1 LVQQISAL
9 IVQPAVDASKYTA
22 GAQEKVAADKAM
34 AASSR
39 EAGAAAVDTSAKIS
53 TGGDVLS
60 RLSRQYVE
68 GYAAQQRFSKG
79 LGQLSRGLETGRI
92 SIEGAERILIGMNQ
106 RLGLTANAAELAAKG
121 QMTLAS
127 AVERANVQIARQAN
141 DLAAADAANRRMQA
155 ANSNVISAG
164 ARQAAGYNAGQQIQD
179 IAMMSLVGQ
188 SPGVLALQ
196 QGPQLATAI
205 QQGGGLA
212 ALGAGLTSLLSVTM
226 LLTVGFTAATAAT
239 IQWFMKGK
247 DGAKSLDDALKAH
260 SDTLKLLKDQY
271 GALGEAAKTVGNVGG
286 LAFTDAS
293 ARNAQALL
301 QAQLREKTAP
311 FLDQVG
317 GAGFIQSLLGN
328 GGGVDALRN
337 LSGDQKLF
345 APAMAALIESAK
357 SGKTDLASFN
367 DEVERLFA
375 QFVGSSDNPARLRAT
390 ADAVELL
397 GNNVFSVTGKF
408 APFADAINRLK
419 VAGPDG
425 LATFNAEIQ
434 KIGQA
439 NGIQKLADELILAG
453 KEIVSIA
460 QKATELEKILQ
471 RIDREETRPG
481 LADRRSLGGYVNRRA
496 ADLDILNS
504 QFDADQQLARA
515 RTNAEKLAAIE
526 AQVRARAREDADKGG
541 GLQVRVDRALA
552 QERTRQEIEARDAAI
567 QRSQALDRSLAQQR
581 LELDLIGKTGGEQ
594 AKLRFEFE
602 RMQELR
608 DQAARTG
615 GPIDDKEV
623 ASIKAAAEEMGKYAD
638 ALARAKLAD
647 DLQFEREQLFRSP
660 LDQQIASRLRGTGIG
675 LNSPEAQQ
683 MRDNQYFADVKGIV
697 TGFLSDF
704 EAGLMDSGG
713 DIGKALGR
721 AVLGGLNSILDKII
735 SNLFDQIGTSI
746 ASSITGVTGGGAG
759 AGGSLLGDIGKALM
773 GGSRGANDNYA
784 PGAIT
789 RAALP
794 NIGGSS
800 SDAVGLASG
809 LLGLNENTNASQI
822 NSFLRAGG
830 VNLDAA
836 SQAWCAAFVNSS
848 LKQIGVDG
856 SGSNVAT
863 SFLNWGQSVNPA
875 DVLRGDVLV
884 QSRGLAAGQ
893 LGGHVGF
900 ATGATRMF
908 GGQQQLQM
916 LSGNT
921 SDKVGLGWYNASEIS
936 ARRAETAL
944 DKLTTTSTQAAG
956 GIGHLGQAGSQATQ
970 GLGTFAS
977 TLSQFQAAGGAAPTG
992 WNGVLG
998 SLFGG
1003 ATGWGAA
1010 GNWLAA
1016 NPGGYIGLW
1025 DEGGYTGPGGKYE
1038 AAGIVHKGEYV
1049 LDADTVMRAGG
1060 PHALDGLRKGLRGYA
1075 DGGFVGAPVAPA
1087 ANQNSRTA
1095 PIVNLNVIN
1104 NAGASVQTQER
1115 QEPDGSMTLDVIVDR
1130 VVAEKLN
1137 TRGTA
1142 TNNTLRQ
1149 GFGAQQALKRR

>member
-1 LVQQISAL
+1 MAVQISTLRIAPE
-9 IVQPAVDASKYTA
+9 IDATKYVG
-22 GAQEKVAADKAM
+22 GASQIDAADKAM
-34 AASSR
+34 V
-39 EAGAAAVDTSAKIS
+39 AGKQAVAQAYTATDAKIS
-53 TGGDVLS
+53 TSGDVLA
-60 RLSRQYVE
+60 RLSRQYIE
-68 GYAAQQRFSKG
+68 GYNAQQRFSQG
-79 LGQLSRGLETGRI
+79 LGQLSRGLETGKI
-92 SIEGAERILIGMNQ
+92 SIEGAERILVGMNQ

-121 QMTLAS
+121 QTTLAA

-141 DLAAADAANRRMQA
+141 DLTAADAANRRMQA
-155 ANSNVISAG
+155 ANSNTRRAG
-164 ARQAAGYNAGQQIQD
+164 ASQFAAFNSAQQIQD
-179 IAMMSLVGQ
+179 ILVSSQFQSVPTIALQQGLQLGSSLQMSLGESGATGIVKALGGAVTSLLSPVNLLAIGFTAAAAAAVKFGSTVLRDGKSIEDILKRHKEVIDEIAAAYPLAAQAATAYEEAAKKVPQSVLAADTAQQMEDEKRKLTSLLDDIGTRLRVLGTDYGLFGTAGSEAFSQLSKDIDAGSASASEIQRRLGELRLDPALSQYARDFAASLQDAANQASTLESKLGGTNAAAAVFKGVTVGRGDEGENMAKWLAQNRGALRQLQIEQ
-188 SPGVLALQ
+188 SLALQ
-196 QGPQLATAI
+196 QLYARSPSE
-205 QQGGGLA
+205 LA
-212 ALGAGLTSLLSVTM
+212 A
-226 LLTVGFTAATAAT
+226 AARAVEQAKPVDGHESSEVRRLREDNAAALAYA
-239 IQWFMKGK
+239 QAMKQI
-247 DGAKSLDDALKAH
+247 
-260 SDTLKLLKDQY
+260 T
-271 GALGEAAKTVGNVGG
+271 EAAH
-286 LAFTDAS
+286 
-293 ARNAQALL
+293 
-301 QAQLREKTAP
+301 
-311 FLDQVG
+311 
-317 GAGFIQSLLGN
+317 
-328 GGGVDALRN
+328 
-337 LSGDQKLF
+337 
-345 APAMAALIESAK
+345 
-357 SGKTDLASFN
+357 
-367 DEVERLFA
+367 
-375 QFVGSSDNPARLRAT
+375 
-390 ADAVELL
+390 
-397 GNNVFSVTGKF
+397 
-408 APFADAINRLK
+408 
-419 VAGPDG
+419 
-425 LATFNAEIQ
+425 
-434 KIGQA
+434 
-439 NGIQKLADELILAG
+439 
-453 KEIVSIA
+453 
-460 QKATELEKILQ
+460 
-471 RIDREETRPG
+471 
-481 LADRRSLGGYVNRRA
+481 
-496 ADLDILNS
+496 
-504 QFDADQQLARA
+504 
-515 RTNAEKLAAIE
+515 
-526 AQVRARAREDADKGG
+526 
-541 GLQVRVDRALA
+541 
-552 QERTRQEIEARDAAI
+552 
-567 QRSQALDRSLAQQR
+567 QRSEALDRSLAQQR

-623 ASIKAAAEEMGKYAD
+623 AAIKAAAEEMGKYAD

-647 DLQFEREQLFRSP
+647 DLQFERDQLFRSP

-675 LNSPEAQQ
+675 LNSPEAQM

-794 NIGGSS
+794 NIGGGSS

-809 LLGLNENTNASQI
+809 LLGLNENTSASQI

-856 SGSNVAT
+856 SGSSVAT

-893 LGGHVGF
+893 IGGHVGF

-921 SDKVGLGWYNASEIS
+921 SDQVGLGWYNASEIS
-936 ARRAETAL
+936 VRRAETAL
-944 DKLTTTSTQAAG
+944 DKLTTTSTQAVG
-956 GIGHLGQAGSQATQ
+956 GIGRLGQAGSQATQ

-1016 NPGGYIGLW
+1016 NPGGFIGLW
-1025 DEGGYTGPGGKYE
+1025 DEGGFTGPGGKHDV
-1038 AAGIVHKGEYV
+1038 AGIVHKGEYV

-1060 PHALDGLRKGLRGYA
+1060 PHVLDGLRRGLRGYA
-1075 DGGFVGAPVAPA
+1075 DGGFVGAPMVPV
-1087 ANQNSRTA
+1087 ANQNSRSA
-1095 PIVNLNVIN
+1095 PVVNINVIN

-1130 VVAEKLN
+1130 VVADKLN

>member
-1 LVQQISAL
+1 MVQQISSL
-9 IVQPAVDASKYTA
+9 IVQPVLDPSKYTP

-34 AASSR
+34 TASMR
-39 EAGAAAVDTSAKIS
+39 ETGAAAVDTSAKIS
-53 TGGDVLS
+53 TSGDVLS

-68 GYAAQQRFSKG
+68 GYSAQQRFTQG
-79 LGQLSRGLETGRI
+79 LGQLNRGLETGKI
-92 SIEGAERILIGMNQ
+92 SIEGAERILVGMNQ

-155 ANSNVISAG
+155 ANSNVISTG
-164 ARQAAGYNAGQQIQD
+164 ARQAAGYNAGQQLQD
-179 IAMMSLVGQ
+179 IAMMSMVGQ

-239 IQWFMKGK
+239 IQWFMKGR

-260 SDTLKLLKDQY
+260 SETLRLLKGQY
-271 GALGEAAKTVGNVGG
+271 GELGEAVKTVGNAGG
-286 LAFTDAS
+286 LAFTGAS
-293 ARNAQALL
+293 ARDAQTLL
-301 QAQLREKTAP
+301 QAQIREKTGP
-311 FLDQVG
+311 FLSTLG
-317 GAGFIQSLLGN
+317 GDGWLKSLFGN
-328 GGGVDALRN
+328 GGGIEGLRN
-337 LSGDQKLF
+337 LSGDQKMF
-345 APAMAALIESAK
+345 AAPMAALIESAK
-357 SGKTDLASFN
+357 SGKTDLAAFN
-367 DEVERLFA
+367 DEVERLFSKA
-375 QFVGSSDNPARLRAT
+375 LGSTDNPARLRAT

-397 GNNVFSVTGKF
+397 GANAFKVADKF

-419 VAGPDG
+419 VEAADG
-425 LATFNAEIQ
+425 KPNLSVFNAEIER
-434 KIGQA
+434 IGQQK
-439 NGIQKLADELILAG
+439 GLRKLADEAILLG
-453 KEIVSIA
+453 KEIVA
-460 QKATELEKILQ
+460 LVDKAGELDRALRQ
-471 RIDREETRPG
+471 IDREDTRPG
-481 LADRRSLGGYVNRRA
+481 LSDRRALGAYVNRRS
-496 ADLDILNS
+496 ADLDTLNA
-504 QFDADQQLARA
+504 QFEADQQMARA
-515 RTNAEKLAAIE
+515 RTNAERLAAVE

-541 GLQVRVDRALA
+541 GLQARVDRALA

-623 ASIKAAAEEMGKYAD
+623 AAIKAAAEEMGKYAD

-675 LNSPEAQQ
+675 LNSPEAQM
-683 MRDNQYFADVKGIV
+683 MRDNQYFSDVKGIV

-759 AGGSLLGDIGKALM
+759 AGGSLLGDIGKALI

-794 NIGGSS
+794 DIVSGSS
-800 SDAVGLASG
+800 YSVANATNFIRQYASSIGIDPDIALRVARSEGLGAGIWQSNFFRNGFREPSFGPFQLLKGGPGTGFGAGLGNAFQRQTGLDPANPANWQQSTAFALDQAKASG
-809 LLGLNENTNASQI
+809 WGAWYGAKGQGIIGFDGIDRSATNA
-822 NSFLRAGG
+822 
-830 VNLDAA
+830 AA
-836 SQAWCAAFVNSS
+836 A
-848 LKQIGVDG
+848 VDKFTTG
-856 SGSNVAT
+856 TTKA
-863 SFLNWGQSVNPA
+863 
-875 DVLRGDVLV
+875 
-884 QSRGLAAGQ
+884 AAG
-893 LGGHVGF
+893 VG
-900 ATGATRMF
+900 
-908 GGQQQLQM
+908 Q
-916 LSGNT
+916 
-921 SDKVGLGWYNASEIS
+921 
-936 ARRAETAL
+936 
-944 DKLTTTSTQAAG
+944 
-956 GIGHLGQAGSQATQ
+956 LGQAGSQATQ

-1016 NPGGYIGLW
+1016 NPGGFIGLW
-1025 DEGGYTGPGGKYE
+1025 DEGGFTGAGGKHE
-1038 AAGIVHKGEYV
+1038 PAGIVHKGEYV

-1060 PHALDGLRKGLRGYA
+1060 PHVLDGLRRGLRGYA
-1075 DGGFVGAPVAPA
+1075 DGGFVGAPMVPV
-1087 ANQNSRTA
+1087 ANQNSRSA
-1095 PIVNLNVIN
+1095 PVVNINVIN
-1104 NAGASVQTQER
+1104 NAGTSVQTQER

-1130 VVAEKLN
+1130 VVADKLN

-1149 GFGAQQALKRR
+1149 GFGAQQMLKRR